1 MGNPY
6 PVQYIRNWSHWPGKN
21 IPEAIMKEFIM
32 IPS

>member
-1 MGNPY
+1 MRY
-6 PVQYIRNWSHWPGKN
+6 LIVTVSFVCSLFAPGKN